1 MIDLRRY
8 ANKDLISELSI
19 IGLNNYEEGLSKF
32 LSLIRYSKKV
42 GGDQFNGISVLGNY
56 ANEVGRD
63 QLNVISVIGNYANKV
78 GRDQWN
84 GFFGVGNYAGKVGG
98 DQGNVISVLG
108 NYANKVGR
116 DQYNGFSVL
125 GNYAKKVGGD
135 QFNKVFGF
143 MNYAKKV
150 GGDQWNGI
158 FGFINYANEVKGDQ
172 KGALICVQTKNQTA
186 IQKECLIRYNSLE
199 KIGFGASVWS
209 KVKKAENYLKKLS
222 EKDNEN
228 YVEVLKSFV
237 RKTPTLRKRIT
248 GHWTYSDVLS
258 RQAKKEL
265 KKQGE
270 KIK

>member
-42 GGDQFNGISVLGNY
+42 
-56 ANEVGRD
+56 
-63 QLNVISVIGNYANKV
+63 K
-78 GRDQWN
+78 
-84 GFFGVGNYAGKVGG
+84 G
-98 DQGNVISVLG
+98 DQGNVISVFG
-108 NYANKVGR
+108 NYANEVEG
-116 DQYNGFSVL
+116 DQWNVTSVL

-172 KGALICVQTKNQTA
+172 KGALICVQTKNKKA
-186 IQKECLIRYNSLE
+186 IQKECLIRYNPLE

-228 YVEVLKSFV
+228 YVEILNSFV